1 MNDFKRIENFIKKV
15 PKSELHLHIEGSLEP
30 ELMFKL
36 SKRNKVEI
44 PFKSIEEIK
53 SAYNFSNLDS
63 FLKIYYE
70 GSNVL
75 ISEED
80 FFDLTWEY
88 ILRCKQDNIVHAEIF
103 FDPQSHTERGI
114 EFNTVLS
121 GIHKALEKANS
132 ELGITSKIIMCFL
145 RHLDEEPCFQV
156 LKEATKH
163 KDKIIGVGLDSSE
176 KGNPPQKFKNLF
188 EAAIKEG
195 FLTVA
200 HAGEEGPPE
209 YIWDSLNL
217 LKANSEFNITSKI
230 IMCFLRHLEE
240 EPCFEI
246 LNQAAKHK
254 DKIIAVG
261 LDSSEKGNPPQKFKN
276 LFEKAIQEGFLTVAH
291 AGEEGPP
298 EYIWDSLKL
307 LKVKRI
313 DHGVQCLKDS
323 KLVDL
328 LKKNQTPLTVCPL
341 SNIKLCVFDRL
352 ENHNLKKMLDRGLR
366 VMVNSDDPA
375 YFGGYLNTN
384 LVETS
389 KALNLSLEDV
399 KVLIK
404 NSFKSSFLDENSKKT
419 WLSKI

>member
-1 MNDFKRIENFIKKV
+1 MKNSKDIINYINKI

-36 SKRNKVEI
+36 SKRNKIEI

-63 FLKIYYE
+63 FLKIYYQ

-75 ISEED
+75 ITEED

-88 ILRCKQDNIVHAEIF
+88 ILRCNQDNIVHTEIF

-114 EFNTVLS
+114 KFNTIIN
-121 GIHKALEKANS
+121 GIDKALKKANS
-132 ELGITSKIIMCFL
+132 EFGITSKIIMCFL
-145 RHLDEEPCFQV
+145 RHLEEESCFDI
-156 LKEATKH
+156 LKQALNH
-163 KDKIIGVGLDSSE
+163 KDKIVGVGLDSSE

-195 FLTVA
+195 FVTVA

-217 LKANSEFNITSKI
+217 LK
-230 IMCFLRHLEE
+230 
-240 EPCFEI
+240 
-246 LNQAAKHK
+246 
-254 DKIIAVG
+254 
-261 LDSSEKGNPPQKFKN
+261 
-276 LFEKAIQEGFLTVAH
+276 
-291 AGEEGPP
+291 
-298 EYIWDSLKL
+298 
-307 LKVKRI
+307 VKRI
-313 DHGVQCLKDS
+313 DHGVQCLKDK
-323 KLVDL
+323 KLVETL
-328 LKKNQTPLTVCPL
+328 IQKNIPLTVCPL
-341 SNIKLCVFDRL
+341 SNIKLCVFDKL
-352 ENHNLKKMLDRGLR
+352 ENHNLKKMLDKGLR

-384 LVETS
+384 LIETT

-399 KVLIK
+399 KILIE
-404 NSFKSSFLDENSKKT
+404 NSFKSSFLDESTKNS